1 MKTEKFQNKYRIPSA
16 RAVWHDYN
24 GGDYFVTICTAG
36 RECYFGE
43 IRNGEMRLN
52 VLGQKLDELIVE
64 INIHNPY
71 CVIPLHQ
78 IMPNHVHLIV
88 CIDGSCRD
96 AACHVSTGKPTETS
110 EYTDAACHVSTV
122 GNNEIIS
129 DAACHVSTGKPTET
143 SEYTDAACHVSTG
156 KPTETS
162 EYTDAACH
170 VSTVGN
176 NEKMRDISQECGLL
190 STAIGGLKSALTKFA
205 NANSIAFKWQT
216 RFHDRIIRDQ
226 DEMNRIA
233 TYIEQN
239 PIMWMTDKFYV
250 D

>member
-122 GNNEIIS
+122 GNNE
-129 DAACHVSTGKPTET
+129 
-143 SEYTDAACHVSTG
+143 
-156 KPTETS
+156 
-162 EYTDAACH
+162 
-170 VSTVGN
+170 
-176 NEKMRDISQECGLL
+176 KMRDISQECGLL